1 MNKESSQVDSRKKD
15 MSVTWRDLSF
25 KITEEYK
32 KLLRDDDWTKVT
44 KLHNVNH
51 IRDF

>member
-1 MNKESSQVDSRKKD
+1 
-15 MSVTWRDLSF
+15 MSVIWRDLSF
-25 KITEEYK
+25 KITEEHK
-32 KLLRDDDWTKVT
+32 KLQRDDDWTKVT